1 MAIDPQGNW
10 DALELSPIEHKAVHG
25 SPHIDVQGVE
35 KATRA
40 LLLAL
45 GEDID
50 REGLRDTPRRVAR
63 MYEEICSGLHADLTY
78 VLMPQF
84 QETLDGI
91 VSVKNIKFYSLC
103 EHHLLPFFGQAH
115 ITYDPRPQKV
125 VGLSKLARLV
135 ETVSRRPQVQER
147 MTRQIADAL
156 WDQLHPK
163 GIRVVIEAEHLC
175 MAMRGVQQPGTVTT
189 TVSLRGSLV
198 SPVNVDA
205 AHE

>member
-1 MAIDPQGNW
+1 MAVEPQANW
-10 DALELSPIEHKAVHG
+10 NTHELSSIESKALYGSKRIDTHG
-25 SPHIDVQGVE
+25 IE
-35 KATRA
+35 EATRA

-45 GEDID
+45 GEDIN

-63 MYEEICSGLHADLTY
+63 MYEEICSGLHANLDHILA
-78 VLMPQF
+78 PQF
-84 QETLDGI
+84 QETLDGL

-147 MTRQIADAL
+147 MTQQIVDAL

-175 MAMRGVQQPGTVTT
+175 MAMRGVQQPGAVTT
-189 TVSLRGSLV
+189 TVSARGSLIM
-198 SPVNVDA
+198 SKKVDA
-205 AHE
+205 SHD